1 MINST
6 QSEFEDEVPS
16 DGLDNNVTFALRN
29 LLPLYNNNDDN
40 NPIDKQYITY

>member
-29 LLPLYNNNDDN
+29 LLPLNQILSFNYGV
-40 NPIDKQYITY
+40 